1 MGCGRLL
8 TGTVGSPS
16 KSIGVVEIQDE
27 SEQSDHLVTRVDYRR
42 WLEAQRFETE
52 FAHSSRNERDDWNL
66 WWRDQF
72 EGYEALAGRKFPRVL
87 EVGAGPNTNM
97 RLIAPLV
104 ELDHLFLEDPLMM
117 QYLAAEFQTPSLR
130 ASLRPRQSPSALVQL
145 VSESRFAVDLS
156 SAMLESLPHRTS
168 SIDLLVC
175 INVLDH
181 VQDADQCLDEM
192 RRVLGPDGILVLG
205 QDLSNEEDLRLAP
218 DSYEDIGHPIKVDD
232 VYLDRQIGDSG
243 TLFSN
248 ILPREAGRNPS
259 AHFGTY
265 LFIGT
270 MSGS

>member
-1 MGCGRLL
+1 
-8 TGTVGSPS
+8 VG
-16 KSIGVVEIQDE
+16 EINDE
-27 SEQSDHLVTRVDYRR
+27 PEPPDHLITRVDHRR
-42 WLEAQRFETE
+42 WLEAQQFETE
-52 FAHSSRNERDDWNL
+52 FAHSSRHERDDWNL

-72 EGYEALAGRKFPRVL
+72 EGYEALAGRSFSRVL
-87 EVGAGPNTNM
+87 EVGAGPNTNV
-97 RLIAPLV
+97 RLIAPLI

-130 ASLRPRQSPSALVQL
+130 ASLRPRQSPSPLVQL
-145 VSESRFAVDLS
+145 VSDNRFSVDLS

-181 VQDADQCLDEM
+181 VQNADQCLDEM
-192 RRVLGPDGILVLG
+192 RRVLRPGGILVLG
-205 QDLSNEEDLRLAP
+205 QDLSNDEDLRLAP
-218 DSYEDIGHPIKVDD
+218 DSYQDIGHPIKVDD
-232 VYLDRQIGDSG
+232 LYLDDRIGAAE

-248 ILPREAGRNPS
+248 ILPRETGRNPS
-259 AHFGTY
+259 AHYGTY